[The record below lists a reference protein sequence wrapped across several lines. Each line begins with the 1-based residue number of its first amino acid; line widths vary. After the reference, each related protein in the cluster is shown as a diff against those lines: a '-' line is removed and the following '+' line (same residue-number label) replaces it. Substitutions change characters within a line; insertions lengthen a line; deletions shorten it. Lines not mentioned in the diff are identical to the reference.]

1 MISAIKAR
9 RLADE
14 RQDYLEEVEEQ
25 LEYVEDKIK
34 EAADKGLYM
43 IYVSFD
49 SGEALLPEVVKEIK
63 NNGFYLREVEEEFG
77 VEYLIDWNENDWDEK

>member
-9 RLADE
+9 KLADE

-43 IYVSFD
+43 VYVSFNN
-49 SGEALLPEVVKEIK
+49 GETLLSEVIKEIK
-63 NNGFYLREVEEEFG
+63 ENGFYLKQVEEEFG
-77 VEYLIDWNENDWDEK
+77 IEYLIDWNENDWDEK